1 MENLASDYS
10 KLMKFNNLKKEIEPL
25 SANVEE
31 MLVRLDEFY
40 SLLKSV
46 KTDNKQILE
55 SDMLSIIEFKS
66 QFQTL
71 CDRIDNLEKF
81 VNVVN
86 DNVNKLEISLDTAE
100 QELGVTDYSLKGFL
114 RKPIFNK
121 ARSSPTEEK
130 DQKSNLNELG
140 EFIRPE
146 VFKTEDYF
154 TSNTTGLK
162 VDEKEDS

>member
-1 MENLASDYS
+1 
-10 KLMKFNNLKKEIEPL
+10 
-25 SANVEE
+25 
-31 MLVRLDEFY
+31 
-40 SLLKSV
+40 
-46 KTDNKQILE
+46 
-55 SDMLSIIEFKS
+55 MLSIIEFKS

-71 CDRIDNLEKF
+71 CNRIDNLEKF
-81 VNVVN
+81 VNHVN
-86 DNVNKLEISLDTAE
+86 DNVTKLETALDTAE

-121 ARSSPTEEK
+121 SRSSPIEEK
-130 DQKSNLNELG
+130 DSKTNLDENG

-162 VDEKEDS
+162 VEKESS